1 MAAHYHTVEDYY
13 ILSCQWHIQ
22 PPRLY
27 SARDP
32 SLHQC
37 EIERYCLP
45 DMAVQLHTLED
56 CYILCWQS
64 NNPCHQ
70 SHCSASHSNLRQYS
84 LGKYSIKTKPRHQTQ
99 NQQKTRDS
107 RVSVQA
113 FSPVTQPTV
122 LSVSMMWPVGWS
134 LSICSVPMSAAMNRH
149 LAVACW

>member
-1 MAAHYHTVEDYY
+1 MYFPAYLEYILQIPKFYLPDMAALYHTVEDCY
-13 ILSCQWHIQ
+13 ILSCHSHSLL
-22 PPRLY
+22 PRLY

-84 LGKYSIKTKPRHQTQ
+84 LGKYSIKTKPRYGIQ

-122 LSVSMMWPVGWS
+122 LSVSM
-134 LSICSVPMSAAMNRH
+134 I
-149 LAVACW
+149 